1 MNEIK
6 YLNVT
11 RNKNHYTF
19 SYYFVDY
26 DFTITDR
33 YELGVIEPTKEYN
46 GHSLCLIPQKNL
58 FKCDYYYPL
67 DQGHNSTIID
77 QFFKVRI
84 VKCNSSKSI
93 VLNY

>member
-1 MNEIK
+1 MNEIE

-26 DFTITDR
+26 DFTIIDR
-33 YELGVIEPTKEYN
+33 YELGIIAPTKEYN

-58 FKCDYYYPL
+58 FKCDSLLLPL
-67 DQGHNSTIID
+67 GSRSQQYNHRSV
-77 QFFKVRI
+77 F
-84 VKCNSSKSI
+84 
-93 VLNY
+93 